1 VRVAMLAGVLAGP
14 GRATSGGCGRRR
26 GTVWS
31 PASTWPRP
39 EGASTWC
46 SSTGIARSSGALA
59 GCRSRTARRRSSR
72 PSRNWSASTAPR
84 RGAAVAGA
92 GSPSGSW
99 PGSGSRRSAR
109 PPGDHPFYAWM
120 RAGFALFGALAGAFP
135 RYRSGDVAG
144 HALEVFPAAT
154 AAIVAG
160 HGRPRNV
167 PKGTFRRQVLDAAG
181 VTSPVRLPNIDRVD
195 AALAAL
201 TGVYAMEGRGRAL
214 GAPDEGVI
222 VVPVPS

>member
-1 VRVAMLAGVLAGP
+1 MRPTAGSGVVAGVDVAE
-14 GRATSGGCGRRR
+14 ARR
-26 GTVWS
+26 GFDLVLLDRDRTVVGSAGRLPLEDCAQAILEAEPELVCIDS
-31 PASTWPRP
+31 PPAW
-39 EGASTWC
+39 G
-46 SSTGIARSSGALA
+46 RSG
-59 GCRSRTARRRSSR
+59 RSRLAERELARLGI
-72 PSRNWSASTAPR
+72 SAFCTPTD
-84 RGAAVAGA
+84 
-92 GSPSGSW
+92 
-99 PGSGSRRSAR
+99 
-109 PPGDHPFYAWM
+109 PGDHPFYAWM
-120 RAGFALFGALAGAFP
+120 RAGFALFEAIGDAFP
-135 RYRSGDVAG
+135 RYRSGPVAG

>member
-1 VRVAMLAGVLAGP
+1 MRPTAGSGVVAGVDVAE
-14 GRATSGGCGRRR
+14 ARR
-26 GTVWS
+26 GFDLVLLDRDRTVVGSAGRLPLEDCAQAILEAEPELVCIDS
-31 PASTWPRP
+31 PPAW
-39 EGASTWC
+39 G
-46 SSTGIARSSGALA
+46 SSG
-59 GCRSRTARRRSSR
+59 RSRLAERELARLGI
-72 PSRNWSASTAPR
+72 SAFCTPTD
-84 RGAAVAGA
+84 
-92 GSPSGSW
+92 
-99 PGSGSRRSAR
+99 
-109 PPGDHPFYAWM
+109 PGDHPFYAWM

-167 PKGTFRRQVLDAAG
+167 PKGMFRRQVLDAAG

>member
-1 VRVAMLAGVLAGP
+1 MRPTAGSGVVAGVDVAE
-14 GRATSGGCGRRR
+14 ARR
-26 GTVWS
+26 GFDLVLLDRDRTVVGSAGRLPLEDCAQAILEAEPELVCIDS
-31 PASTWPRP
+31 PPAW
-39 EGASTWC
+39 G
-46 SSTGIARSSGALA
+46 RSG
-59 GCRSRTARRRSSR
+59 RSRLAERELARLGI
-72 PSRNWSASTAPR
+72 SAFCTPTD
-84 RGAAVAGA
+84 
-92 GSPSGSW
+92 
-99 PGSGSRRSAR
+99 
-109 PPGDHPFYAWM
+109 PGDHPFYAWM
-120 RAGFALFGALAGAFP
+120 RAGFALFAAIGDAFP
-135 RYRSGDVAG
+135 RYRSGPVAG

-154 AAIVAG
+154 AAIVAA